1 MPIFLAGF
9 TKSNSM
15 KEMDMIG
22 TLVRLADLGV
32 TGIKVQYEGS
42 GDSGCIENVV
52 YTTEKM
58 DRDEEAAFDE
68 INYIEVW
75 GQDVQHLQE
84 LDSGLHSDI
93 ENFVEDQLLQDIED
107 WWNNDGGYVA
117 CGGDNGLAKVI
128 RLEMQSKDNTT
139 TQLTMNQSL
148 EGHSS
153 RL

>member
-1 MPIFLAGF
+1 MPISLAGF

-15 KEMDMIG
+15 KEIDMIG

-93 ENFVEDQLLQDIED
+93 ENFVEDKLLQDIED
-107 WWNNDGGYVA
+107 WWNNDGGYGSV
-117 CGGDNGLAKVI
+117 CILIPSGKYKIYNDI
-128 RLEMQSKDNTT
+128 RI
-139 TQLTMNQSL
+139 TQIESYFHEGSL
-148 EGHSS
+148 IQKT
-153 RL
+153 L

>member
-1 MPIFLAGF
+1 MPISLAGF
-9 TKSNSM
+9 TKQNSM

-22 TLVRLADLGV
+22 TLVKLADLGV

-75 GQDVQHLQE
+75 GQDVQHLRE
-84 LDSGLHSDI
+84 LDSGLASDI
-93 ENFVEDQLLQDIED
+93 ENFVEDKLLQDIED
-107 WWNNDGGYVA
+107 WWNNDGGYGSV
-117 CGGDNGLAKVI
+117 CILIPSGKYKIYNDI
-128 RLEMQSKDNTT
+128 RI
-139 TQLTMNQSL
+139 TQVESYFHEGSL
-148 EGHSS
+148 IQKT
-153 RL
+153 L